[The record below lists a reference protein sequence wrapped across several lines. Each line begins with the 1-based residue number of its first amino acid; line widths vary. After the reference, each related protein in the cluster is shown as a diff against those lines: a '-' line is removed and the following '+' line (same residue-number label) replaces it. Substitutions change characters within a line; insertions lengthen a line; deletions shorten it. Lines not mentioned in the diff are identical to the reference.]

1 MTPAVGSVAG
11 DVHRHLQPAGGRL
24 CRRIAPSVYPR
35 WVLTVALSGRY
46 RSA

>member
-1 MTPAVGSVAG
+1 MTPAVGSVGG
-11 DVHRHLQPAGGRL
+11 DVHRHLQPARGQL

-35 WVLTVALSGRY
+35 WVLTVALSSGY